1 MVEGRV
7 DAPGRKLVRR
17 GRDRFN
23 RFIEESG
30 CAEITEAQRDNR
42 YNRFNLFL

>member
-17 GRDRFN
+17 GQDRFT

-30 CAEITEAQRDNR
+30 GTEITEAQGDNR